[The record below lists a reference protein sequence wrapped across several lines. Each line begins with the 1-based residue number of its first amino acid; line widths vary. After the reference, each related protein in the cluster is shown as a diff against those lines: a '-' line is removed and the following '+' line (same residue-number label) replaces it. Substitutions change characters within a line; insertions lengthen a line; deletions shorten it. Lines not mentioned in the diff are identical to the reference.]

1 MGFFDFLKRNK
12 TASDFPTAAPAS
24 AAFPAPVSDQELP
37 PIEPAPD
44 ASESPLL
51 AMARIVT
58 GDDAVAVD
66 GLRSFFEDESAFAD
80 ANPAWYRDFTDD
92 DMSVSETERQR
103 LVFTRWL
110 IDNHQER
117 LYYGSYMDRKQQ
129 PEYMLDS
136 LQWAADRL
144 GYPLRLKDVPISE
157 DDGRSWEEQL
167 EIVDT
172 YVSEQ
177 GYELVPLYDQWAG
190 FYLFL
195 APQGGF
201 NELYKLGRTVG
212 FDFTYPF

>member
-1 MGFFDFLKRNK
+1 MGFLNFLKRNK
-12 TASDFPTAAPAS
+12 KTSDFPTAAPAS
-24 AAFPAPVSDQELP
+24 ASFPAPVSAQPSP
-37 PIEPAPD
+37 PHEPAPD

-58 GDDAVAVD
+58 GDDEVAVD
-66 GLRSFFEDESAFAD
+66 GLRAFFEDESAFAD
-80 ANPAWYRDFTDD
+80 ANPAWYEDFTDD
-92 DMSVSETERQR
+92 DMSVSETDRRR

-110 IDNHQER
+110 IDNRQER

-157 DDGRSWEEQL
+157 DDGHPWEEQL
-167 EIVDT
+167 EMVNS

-177 GYELVPLYDQWAG
+177 GYELVPLYDEWAG
-190 FYLFL
+190 YYLFL
-195 APQGGF
+195 TPPGGF
-201 NELYKLGRTVG
+201 NQLSKLGHAVG
-212 FDFTYPF
+212 FTFNYPF